1 MIQPDRFAM
10 QVQIKGIEALRKS
23 RVLVFCASDI
33 DMEILP
39 ALYDQCRGIGRVPRL
54 DVVLQCRGGI
64 VNAARR
70 IALLLR
76 QFTDHLGFIVPYHC
90 ESSGT
95 ILALAAD
102 EIIAGDLA
110 MFSPIDPHLHGGSD
124 EDSPASS
131 FSCQDI
137 KMFGAMSE
145 EWFGVSSDE
154 ARLQSL
160 GLLCNS
166 VFPPTLTAFYRSTQ
180 EVMQIGEELL
190 RFQLPGKTETFR
202 QDVVKELMFGY
213 YSHNYALT
221 SEELARLGL
230 AIRREPDV
238 EECAW
243 AISRV
248 LQTIVGGGLREST
261 DAPWNDALLA
271 TRDGAMLRK
280 RRSGGFLPRWS
291 QLPVSP

>member
-1 MIQPDRFAM
+1 MTQPARFP
-10 QVQIKGIEALRKS
+10 VRDHIKEIESLRTS
-23 RVLVFCASDI
+23 RVLVFAASNLDL
-33 DMEILP
+33 EILP
-39 ALYDQCRGIGRVPRL
+39 ALYEQCRAIGRVPRL

-76 QFTDHLGFIVPYHC
+76 QFTGHLGFIVPYHC
-90 ESSGT
+90 ESSAT

-110 MFSPIDPHLHGGSD
+110 MFSPIDPHLHGGTGD
-124 EDSPASS
+124 DSAASS

-166 VFPPTLTAFYRSTQ
+166 IFPPTLTAFYRTTQ

-190 RFQLPGKTETFR
+190 RFQLPDKTETFR
-202 QDVVKELMFGY
+202 QDVIKELMFGY

-221 SEELARLGL
+221 REELAKLGL
-230 AIRREPDV
+230 TIRREPEV
-238 EECAW
+238 EERAW
-243 AISRV
+243 AISRA
-248 LQTIVGGGLREST
+248 LQALVGGGLRESAE
-261 DAPWNDALLA
+261 APWNDVLLA
-271 TRDGAMLRK
+271 TRDGGMLREH
-280 RRSGGFLPRWS
+280 RSGGFLPRWS
-291 QLPVSP
+291 QRAV

>member
-1 MIQPDRFAM
+1 MTQSHRFP
-10 QVQIKGIEALRKS
+10 VREQIKEIEALRNS
-23 RVLVFCASDI
+23 RVLVLAASNL

-39 ALYDQCRGIGRVPRL
+39 ALYEQCRGIGRVARL

-76 QFTDHLGFIVPYHC
+76 QFSEHLAFIVPYHC
-90 ESSGT
+90 ESSAT

-110 MFSPIDPHLHGGSD
+110 MFSPIDPHLHGGSGD
-124 EDSPASS
+124 DSAASS

-160 GLLCNS
+160 GLLCS
-166 VFPPTLTAFYRSTQ
+166 SIFPPTLTAFYRSTQ
-180 EVMQIGEELL
+180 EVMRIGEELL
-190 RFQLPGKTETFR
+190 RFHMPDKPEAFR

-221 SEELARLGL
+221 REELAKLGL
-230 AIRREPDV
+230 NIRREAQV
-238 EECAW
+238 EDCAW
-243 AISRV
+243 RMSRV
-248 LQTIVGGGLREST
+248 LQTIVGGGLRESAE
-261 DAPWNDALLA
+261 APWNDVLLA
-271 TRDGAMLRK
+271 TRDGGMLREQH
-280 RRSGGFLPRWS
+280 SGAFLPRWS
-291 QLPVSP
+291 KLAV

>member
-1 MIQPDRFAM
+1 MTQPARFP
-10 QVQIKGIEALRKS
+10 VRDHIKEIESLRTS
-23 RVLVFCASDI
+23 RVLVFAASNLDL
-33 DMEILP
+33 EILP
-39 ALYDQCRGIGRVPRL
+39 ALYEQCRGIGRVPRL

-90 ESSGT
+90 ESSAT

-110 MFSPIDPHLHGGSD
+110 MFSPIDPHLHGGTGD
-124 EDSPASS
+124 DSAASS

-166 VFPPTLTAFYRSTQ
+166 IFPPTLTAFYRTTQ

-190 RFQLPGKTETFR
+190 RFQMPDRTETFR
-202 QDVVKELMFGY
+202 LDVVKELMFGY

-221 SEELARLGL
+221 REELAKLGL
-230 AIRREPDV
+230 TIRREPEV
-238 EECAW
+238 EERAW
-243 AISRV
+243 AISRA
-248 LQTIVGGGLREST
+248 LQALVGGGLRESAE
-261 DAPWNDALLA
+261 APWNDVLLA
-271 TRDGAMLRK
+271 TRDGGMLREH
-280 RRSGGFLPRWS
+280 RSGGFLPRWS
-291 QLPVSP
+291 QRAV

>member
-10 QVQIKGIEALRKS
+10 LAQIKGIESLRRS
-23 RVLVFCASDI
+23 RVLVLSASDL

-39 ALYDQCRGIGRVPRL
+39 ALYEQCRAIGRVPRL

-76 QFTDHLGFIVPYHC
+76 QFTDHLGVIVPYHC
-90 ESSGT
+90 ESSAT

-102 EIIAGDLA
+102 DIIAGDLA
-110 MFSPIDPHLHGGSD
+110 MFSPIDPHLHGGD
-124 EDSPASS
+124 DDGAASS
-131 FSCQDI
+131 LSCQDI

-166 VFPPTLTAFYRSTQ
+166 IFPPTLTAFYRTTR

-190 RFQLPGKTETFR
+190 RFQLPGQPEAFR
-202 QDVVKELMFGY
+202 QDVVRQLMFGY
-213 YSHNYALT
+213 HSHNYALT
-221 SEELARLGL
+221 REELEKLGL

-243 AISRV
+243 AISKV
-248 LQTIVGGGLREST
+248 LQKIVGGGLRESAE
-261 DAPWNDALLA
+261 APWNDALLA

-291 QLPVSP
+291 ELAVSS

>member
-1 MIQPDRFAM
+1 MTQSHRFP
-10 QVQIKGIEALRKS
+10 VRDQIKEIEALRES
-23 RVLVFCASDI
+23 RVLVFAASNL

-39 ALYDQCRGIGRVPRL
+39 TLYEQCRGIGHAPRL

-76 QFTDHLGFIVPYHC
+76 QFTDHLAFIVPYHC
-90 ESSGT
+90 ESSAT

-110 MFSPIDPHLHGGSD
+110 MFSPIDPHLHGATDDASA
-124 EDSPASS
+124 ASS

-145 EWFGVSSDE
+145 EWFGVSSEE

-160 GLLCNS
+160 GLLCGS
-166 VFPPTLTAFYRSTQ
+166 IFPPTLTAFYRTTQ

-190 RFQLPGKTETFR
+190 RFQMPDKSETFR

-221 SEELARLGL
+221 REEMEKLGL
-230 AIRREPDV
+230 HIRRAPDV

-243 AISRV
+243 RMSRV
-248 LQTIVGGGLREST
+248 LQTIVGGGLRDSA
-261 DAPWNDALLA
+261 DAPWNDVLLA
-271 TRDGAMLRK
+271 TRDGGMLREH
-280 RRSGGFLPRWS
+280 RSGGFLPRWS
-291 QLPVSP
+291 KLAV

>member
-1 MIQPDRFAM
+1 MTQSHRFP
-10 QVQIKGIEALRKS
+10 VREQIKEIEALRGS
-23 RVLVFCASDI
+23 RVLVFAASSL

-39 ALYDQCRGIGRVPRL
+39 TLYEQCRSIGHVPRL

-76 QFTDHLGFIVPYHC
+76 QFGDRLAFIVPYHC
-90 ESSGT
+90 ESSAT

-110 MFSPIDPHLHGGSD
+110 MFSPIDPHLHGATD
-124 EDSPASS
+124 EDSAASS

-137 KMFGAMSE
+137 KMFGAMGE
-145 EWFGVSSDE
+145 AWFGVSSDE
-154 ARLQSL
+154 ARMQSL

-166 VFPPTLTAFYRSTQ
+166 IFPPTLTAFYRSTQ

-190 RFQLPGKTETFR
+190 RFHMPDKPEALR

-221 SEELARLGL
+221 REELAGLGL
-230 AIRREPDV
+230 NIRREAEV
-238 EECAW
+238 EDCAW
-243 AISRV
+243 RMSRV
-248 LQTIVGGGLREST
+248 LQTIVGGGLRESA
-261 DAPWNDALLA
+261 DAPWNDVLLA
-271 TRDGAMLRK
+271 TRDGGMLREH
-280 RRSGGFLPRWS
+280 RSGGFLPRWNR
-291 QLPVSP
+291 LTV

>member
-1 MIQPDRFAM
+1 MTQPARFP
-10 QVQIKGIEALRKS
+10 VRDHIKEIESLRTS
-23 RVLVFCASDI
+23 RVLVFAASNLDL
-33 DMEILP
+33 EILP
-39 ALYDQCRGIGRVPRL
+39 ALYEQCRAIGRVPRL

-76 QFTDHLGFIVPYHC
+76 QFTDHLGIIVPYHC
-90 ESSGT
+90 ESSAT

-110 MFSPIDPHLHGGSD
+110 MFSPIDPHLHGGTGD
-124 EDSPASS
+124 DSAASS

-137 KMFGAMSE
+137 KMFGAMGE

-166 VFPPTLTAFYRSTQ
+166 IFPPTLTAFYRTTQ

-190 RFQLPGKTETFR
+190 RFQLPDKTETFR
-202 QDVVKELMFGY
+202 RDVIKELMFGY

-221 SEELARLGL
+221 REELAKLGL
-230 AIRREPDV
+230 TIRRDPEV
-238 EECAW
+238 EERAW
-243 AISRV
+243 AISRA
-248 LQTIVGGGLREST
+248 LQALVGGGLRESAE
-261 DAPWNDALLA
+261 APWNDVLLA
-271 TRDGAMLRK
+271 TRDGGMLREH
-280 RRSGGFLPRWS
+280 RSGGFLPRWS
-291 QLPVSP
+291 QRAV

>member
-1 MIQPDRFAM
+1 MTQPARFP
-10 QVQIKGIEALRKS
+10 VRDHIKEIESLRTS
-23 RVLVFCASDI
+23 RVLVFAASNLDL
-33 DMEILP
+33 EILP
-39 ALYDQCRGIGRVPRL
+39 ALYEQCRGIGRVPRL

-90 ESSGT
+90 ESSAT

-110 MFSPIDPHLHGGSD
+110 MFSPIDPHLHGGTGD
-124 EDSPASS
+124 DSAASS

-166 VFPPTLTAFYRSTQ
+166 IFPPTLTAFYRTTQ

-190 RFQLPGKTETFR
+190 RFQMPGKTETFR
-202 QDVVKELMFGY
+202 LDVVKELMFGY

-221 SEELARLGL
+221 REELAKLGL
-230 AIRREPDV
+230 TIRREPEV
-238 EECAW
+238 EERAW
-243 AISRV
+243 AISRA
-248 LQTIVGGGLREST
+248 LQALVGGGLRESAE
-261 DAPWNDALLA
+261 APWNDVLLA
-271 TRDGAMLRK
+271 TRDGGMLREH
-280 RRSGGFLPRWS
+280 RSGGFLPRWS
-291 QLPVSP
+291 QRAV